1 MVYPDDFEQRIE
13 FTEIRRQLSSLCICT
28 LGQEC
33 VDRISFSDNWETVN
47 AELDRTMEFVQVLNN
62 EDKFPDLDFF
72 DLRAALERIRVAGL
86 YLDESELF
94 NLWKSLDAISAI
106 TKFFCSE
113 HAVECYPKLHA
124 LSEQVSA
131 FPHITAAIAKIL
143 TKFGHLKDNASP
155 NLYHIRMD
163 LANTRFSISNI
174 LNGILRKAQS
184 EGLIDKDAQPTMRDG
199 RLVLPV
205 VPALKK
211 KIKGIVHDESAS
223 GRTVFIE
230 PTDVVEANNKTREL
244 EAAEKR
250 EIIKILTEF
259 TDYIRPELPSIK
271 DSYSYLAQIDFIRAK
286 ALFAN
291 TIGATKPVLEKK
303 CVLDWVQA
311 VHPLLSQSLA
321 RHGKKVIPLDVELT
335 SDKSILLI
343 SGPNAGGK
351 SVCLKTVG
359 LLQYMLQ
366 CGIPI
371 PVRSNSHAGLFKN
384 LMIDIG
390 DQQSITDDISTYSG
404 HLMNMK
410 NMLRA
415 CNRQTLLLIDEFGSG
430 TEPGIGGALA
440 ESVLVR
446 FVEAHSFG
454 VITTHYQNLKQYA
467 DQAKGIVNGAMLY
480 DRQLMQP
487 LYILQI
493 GNPGSSFAVEIA
505 RKIGLPEDVIADAT
519 QIVGRDYVNADKYL
533 QDIVRDKRYWE
544 NKRQNVH
551 MQEKHLDELIDRHS
565 KELQSIEKE
574 RKEILRQAKEQS
586 MQLIEESNAV
596 IERTIKT
603 IKEEQAERTA
613 TKNARQQL
621 SEFKQDVEERT
632 STSDADDKITR
643 QMERIKRSQERRAE
657 RRKNGKLQ
665 NGNTDNQQSAE
676 TDTAD
681 NHGLSIYDSFS
692 ALFHIGD
699 TVRIKGQNTIGK
711 IVKITRNNASVDF
724 NSITSIV
731 KTNMLEHAE
740 APKEQQSAS
749 VNIVRASNIRDKIY
763 AAKMRFKPD
772 LDVRGMRGDDAIQTV
787 TFFLDDALLLGIS
800 RVRILHGTGS
810 GILRT
815 LIREYLKTV
824 PAVTHFADEH
834 VQFGGAGITVID
846 LE

>member
-1 MVYPDDFEQRIE
+1 MVYPNDFEQRIE
-13 FTEIRRQLSSLCICT
+13 FLEIRRQLGALCICT
-28 LGQEC
+28 LGREC
-33 VDRISFSDNWETVN
+33 VNSISFSDNWETVN
-47 AELDRTMEFVQVLNN
+47 TDLDRTMEFVSVLDN
-62 EDKFPDLDFF
+62 EDRFPDLEFF
-72 DLRAALERIRVAGL
+72 DLRAELERIRIAGL
-86 YLDESELF
+86 FLDETELF
-94 NLWKSLDAISAI
+94 NLWKSLEAISAI
-106 TKFFCSE
+106 TGFFCSE
-113 HAVECYPKLHA
+113 HAAECYPELHS
-124 LSEQVSA
+124 LSEQVSS
-131 FPHITAAIAKIL
+131 FPHITAAISKIL

-155 NLYHIRMD
+155 ELYHIRMD

-174 LNGILRKAQS
+174 LNGILKKAQS
-184 EGLIDKDAQPTMRDG
+184 EGLVEKDAQPTMRDG

-205 VPALKK
+205 APALKK

-230 PTDVVEANNKTREL
+230 PAEVVEANNRTRQL
-244 EAAEKR
+244 EAAERR

-259 TDYIRPELPSIK
+259 TDFIRPELPSIK

-286 ALFAN
+286 ALFSKDIEAV
-291 TIGATKPVLEKK
+291 KPVLEKK

-311 VHPLLSQSLA
+311 VHPLLRQNLA
-321 RHGKKVIPLDVELT
+321 KHGKSVIPLDVELT
-335 SDKSILLI
+335 SENSILLI

-366 CGIPI
+366 CGIPV
-371 PVRSNSHAGLFKN
+371 PMRSNSHAGLFKN
-384 LMIDIG
+384 IMIDIG

-410 NMLRA
+410 NMLRT

-440 ESVLVR
+440 ESVLTR
-446 FVEAHSFG
+446 FVAAHTFG

-487 LYILQI
+487 LYILQT

-519 QIVGRDYVNADKYL
+519 QIVGKDYVNADKYL

-551 MQEKHLDELIDRHS
+551 QQEKHLDELIDRHS

-596 IERTIKT
+596 IERTIRT
-603 IKEEQAERTA
+603 IKEEQAERNA

-632 STSDADDKITR
+632 AGNDTDDKITR

-657 RRKNGKLQ
+657 RRRNGNLQ
-665 NGNTDNQQSAE
+665 NSSINNQ
-676 TDTAD
+676 
-681 NHGLSIYDSFS
+681 GMSIYDSFS
-692 ALFHIGD
+692 ALFHVGD
-699 TVRIKGQNTIGK
+699 TVRIKGQNTIGT

-724 NSITSIV
+724 NTITSIV
-731 KTNMLEHAE
+731 KTNLLEHTQ
-740 APKEQQSAS
+740 APKEQSS
-749 VNIVRASNIRDKIY
+749 TTVNVVRASNIREKIY

-787 TFFLDDALLLGIS
+787 TYFIDDALLLGIS

-815 LIREYLKTV
+815 LIREYLETV

>member
-1 MVYPDDFEQRIE
+1 MVYPNDFEQRIE
-13 FTEIRRQLSSLCICT
+13 FLEIRRQLGALCICT
-28 LGQEC
+28 LGREC
-33 VDRISFSDNWETVN
+33 VDSISFSDNWGTVN
-47 AELDRTMEFVQVLNN
+47 TELDRTMEFVSVLDN
-62 EDKFPDLDFF
+62 EDRFPDLEFF
-72 DLRAALERIRVAGL
+72 DLRAELERIRIAGL
-86 YLDESELF
+86 FLDETELF
-94 NLWKSLDAISAI
+94 NLWKSLEAISAI
-106 TKFFCSE
+106 TGFFCSE
-113 HAVECYPKLHA
+113 HAAECYPELHS
-124 LSEQVSA
+124 LSEQVSS
-131 FPHITAAIAKIL
+131 FPHITAAISKIL

-155 NLYHIRMD
+155 ELYHIRMD

-174 LNGILRKAQS
+174 LNGILKKAQS
-184 EGLIDKDAQPTMRDG
+184 EGLVEKDAQPTMRDG

-205 VPALKK
+205 APALKK

-230 PTDVVEANNKTREL
+230 PAEVVEANNRTRQL
-244 EAAEKR
+244 EAAERR

-286 ALFAN
+286 ALFSKDIEAV
-291 TIGATKPVLEKK
+291 KPVLEKK

-311 VHPLLSQSLA
+311 VHPLLRQNLA
-321 RHGKKVIPLDVELT
+321 KHGKSVIPLDVELT
-335 SDKSILLI
+335 SENSILLI

-366 CGIPI
+366 CGIPV
-371 PVRSNSHAGLFKN
+371 PMRSNSHAGLFKN
-384 LMIDIG
+384 IMIDIG

-410 NMLRA
+410 NMLRT

-440 ESVLVR
+440 ESVLTR
-446 FVEAHSFG
+446 FVAAHTFG

-487 LYILQI
+487 LYILQT

-519 QIVGRDYVNADKYL
+519 QIVGKDYVNADKYL

-551 MQEKHLDELIDRHS
+551 LQEKHLDELIDRHS

-596 IERTIKT
+596 IERTIRT
-603 IKEEQAERTA
+603 IKEEQAERNA

-632 STSDADDKITR
+632 AGNDTDDKITR

-657 RRKNGKLQ
+657 RRRNGNLQ
-665 NGNTDNQQSAE
+665 NSSINNQ
-676 TDTAD
+676 
-681 NHGLSIYDSFS
+681 GMSIYDSFS
-692 ALFHIGD
+692 ALFHVGD
-699 TVRIKGQNTIGK
+699 TVRIKGQNTIGT

-724 NSITSIV
+724 NTITSIV
-731 KTNMLEHAE
+731 KTNLLEHTQ
-740 APKEQQSAS
+740 APKEQSS
-749 VNIVRASNIRDKIY
+749 TTVNVVRASNIREKIY

-787 TFFLDDALLLGIS
+787 TYFIDDALLLGIS

-815 LIREYLKTV
+815 LIREYLETV